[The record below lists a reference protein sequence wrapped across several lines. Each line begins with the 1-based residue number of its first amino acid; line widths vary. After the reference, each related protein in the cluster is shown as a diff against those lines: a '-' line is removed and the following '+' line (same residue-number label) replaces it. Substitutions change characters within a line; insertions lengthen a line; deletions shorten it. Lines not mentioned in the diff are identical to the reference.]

1 MKYSLILK
9 LLEEQEKPNIQVTEG
24 LNENE
29 ISIDLFIPRNI
40 KLKDVFEKEN
50 LLKLLKNN
58 IEYLKSVQTE
68 PDEFIDN
75 IQIIEQ
81 MLMGDL
87 NILPNCNYVMI
98 EFDPSLFK
106 YINENE
112 FLQTKTLHITE
123 LFSTTR
129 EDLNRITSALK
140 NYTNILLTVDGNQE
154 EITLQQYKN
163 TVEEMEKFLSKIKKY
178 ELSPLEQMM
187 YAYDLVRDRV
197 YTEENQEESYSAS
210 RDLTATLLGDKIVCV
225 GYANIFEKILQNLG
239 IQTTMCS
246 MVSKNQTGHRRNAV
260 YVKDTKYHVEGVFF
274 CDPTWDSRKDKNDNS
289 YLDSYK
295 FFCKNIEEMRI
306 HESNKYTNVTFSEY
320 DKDFTKEIKSMVE
333 ENGIESVP
341 YKITRTINAIS
352 NLVDQKQLIE
362 PTFLYKDVLPFD
374 FDVLSES
381 LDRYEKLFFNSHLS
395 TENLLKIMIQ
405 VRKIEYYENPEKY
418 PLTVESFENVV
429 RNNILFYYNQRT
441 LTLLFS
447 EDCAE
452 INENMSQDDFEKL
465 KSQIDLEK
473 NIERVKLTKVL
484 NEITKRK

>member
-40 KLKDVFEKEN
+40 KLKEVFEKEN

-98 EFDPSLFK
+98 EFDPFLFK

-140 NYTNILLTVDGNQE
+140 NYTNVLLTVDGNQE

-197 YTEENQEESYSAS
+197 YTEENQEESYSTS

-274 CDPTWDSRKDKNDNS
+274 CDPTWDSRKGKNDNS

-320 DKDFTKEIKSMVE
+320 DKDFTKNFKNRVK

-352 NLVDQKQLIE
+352 NLIDQKQLIE